1 VEDRL
6 RHLLRYLLRRIFRLR
21 TVATGT
27 HPTPAP
33 ELAEARRRH
42 ALRVRDETL
51 ARVTFGIG

>member
-1 VEDRL
+1 
-6 RHLLRYLLRRIFRLR
+6 LRRIFRLR